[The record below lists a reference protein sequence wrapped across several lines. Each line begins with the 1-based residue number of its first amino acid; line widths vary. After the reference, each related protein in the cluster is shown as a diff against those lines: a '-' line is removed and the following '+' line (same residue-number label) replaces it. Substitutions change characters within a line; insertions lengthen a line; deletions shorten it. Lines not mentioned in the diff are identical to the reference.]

1 MMNMM
6 ITPTPRA
13 PHQQLPVKSPKPR
26 VLLVSDSPE
35 RAGSILSRLHVEGDS
50 VTVAATAA
58 ELRRACRRGHALA
71 IVDVGPER
79 LIQALRILRGC
90 PGCAGIPVLV
100 ENSRLAAAPDFAGV
114 LPQFR
119 AMACGSDDLLKLAR
133 RRLSSLQ
140 EAPPARRLL

>member
-1 MMNMM
+1 MMP
-6 ITPTPRA
+6 TPTLPA
-13 PHQQLPVKSPKPR
+13 PHQPRPASPKPR

-35 RAGSILSRLHVEGDS
+35 RAGSLLSRLQADERR

-71 IVDVGPER
+71 IVDVGPEH
-79 LIQALRILRGC
+79 LVETLQILRAC

-100 ENSRLAAAPDFAGV
+100 ENSRLAPAPDFAGV

-133 RRLSSLQ
+133 RRLLPPP